1 MKHRNVVLLLDI
13 HYLSCCVI
21 ALWAQEEKSE
31 FAAREQVVQDSADA
45 ASPNNQD
52 PAVLQRRTL
61 FRERDEL

>member
-1 MKHRNVVLLLDI
+1 M
-13 HYLSCCVI
+13 I
-21 ALWAQEEKSE
+21 ALWAPEEKSE
-31 FAAREQVVQDSADA
+31 FAAREQGVQDSADA